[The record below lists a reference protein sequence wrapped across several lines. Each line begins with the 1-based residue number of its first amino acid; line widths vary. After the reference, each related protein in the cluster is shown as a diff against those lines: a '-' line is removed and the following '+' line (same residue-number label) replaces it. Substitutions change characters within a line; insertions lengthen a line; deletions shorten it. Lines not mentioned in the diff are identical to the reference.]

1 MIRLLDLP
9 GVPQLEARVRL
20 NATARVKAE
29 DWDLTQKIA
38 AFIEGVLG
46 IEGAPDSL
54 LLEHYYAELLRL
66 GEEAYFAEY
75 CADDGDEDLS
85 DVDAWLAEGWD
96 IRGENGKK
104 LLCFELIEDAIQCL
118 ESGVAGRSKT
128 ELEAMIWAARHRA
141 EARPSLRERTQ
152 SQGFL
157 KFGQRRRRGGL
168 DGIQLGR

>member
-9 GVPQLEARVRL
+9 SVPQIEARVRL

-46 IEGAPDSL
+46 IDGSPSSL

-66 GEEAYFAEY
+66 GDEAYFAKY
-75 CADDGDEDLS
+75 CADDEEDLS

-118 ESGVAGRSKT
+118 EIGVAGRPKT

-152 SQGFL
+152 SQDFL
-157 KFGQRRRRGGL
+157 KFGQRRRRGA
-168 DGIQLGR
+168 